1 MTAMMIA
8 IVLGVIQGITEWLP
22 VSSQGV
28 ITAFYGLVGEVSFE
42 EAIMFALWLHLGTV
56 ISVLIVFRTEFI
68 GIARHIV
75 ENPTRPTPIIKYL
88 FVATLTSAVIGFPLL
103 LSLGEVSSRA
113 GALAMGIVGA
123 AMFVTGGLQLRRKN
137 TGTRGP
143 EDITAMD
150 GFIAGIAQGF
160 AVIPGLSRSG
170 LTVAALLARRVETR
184 EALVLSFLMSV
195 PASLGAALYSSL
207 DGGMITSTSAVAAM
221 LVASG
226 VGLVT
231 IRALLVVA
239 QRINFSIF
247 VIVTGAA
254 ILGVAVWQSLS

>member
-1 MTAMMIA
+1 MVAMLIA
-8 IVLGVIQGITEWLP
+8 IGLGVIQGITEWLP
-22 VSSQGV
+22 VSSEGV
-28 ITAFYGLVGEVSFE
+28 VTAFYGLLDDVTLE

-56 ISVLIVFRTEFI
+56 ISVLIVFREEFV
-68 GIARHIV
+68 GIARHII

-103 LSLGEVSSRA
+103 ITLGEVSSRM
-113 GALAMGIVGA
+113 GALAMGVVGA
-123 AMFVTGGLQLRRKN
+123 AMFVTGGLQLRKKDS
-137 TGTRGP
+137 GTRGP

-150 GFIAGIAQGF
+150 GLIAGIAQGF

-170 LTVAALLARRVETR
+170 LTVAALLARKVETR

-195 PASLGAALYSSL
+195 PASLGAAIYSSL
-207 DGGMITSTSAVAAM
+207 DGGMITSGSAVAAM
-221 LVASG
+221 LVAAG

-239 QRINFSIF
+239 QRINFAIF
-247 VIVTGAA
+247 VIGTGAA
-254 ILGVAVWQSLS
+254 ILSVALWQSLA